1 MEEEKKKHYFNS
13 PILNYYSH
21 IINPSNPEYNSQI
34 SKLKLIHFSHRYQ
47 SPSPTYNFKIDQ
59 TFPNAEIKIRN
70 ENENKPNDNI
80 PNVNN
85 NLNINL
91 KENSLAQQKKEN
103 NIQNYNKKL
112 KSITTED
119 LIQVTINGNSILRIN
134 PLVYENESYEFLSS
148 NIYILLRD
156 QLGSQYLQEKL
167 ENDTQNAVF
176 YFYPALIQ
184 NLLYLIKD
192 SFANYFIQKICYFLN
207 EEQIE
212 NILKIITPQFLD
224 ICRDTYGSRVI
235 QGIMNNLNTSNLR
248 FLFFDLIKDIFISLI
263 YDMYGY
269 HIINKFVVE
278 FPDFLDQSNSI
289 IVDNCLNIATHK
301 KGCILL
307 QNYLNL
313 LFNIKSNNK
322 QKIIDIIL
330 NNCLILITDKIGNYL
345 IQHLISFGE
354 EKIISEI
361 INKILNN
368 ISFYSRHRYSS
379 YAIEKL
385 FVFAKQSDKNR
396 ILAKLTKPEIMSDL
410 LFDQQGYFIILKALK
425 IADEENRNI
434 MLNIIYN
441 LEPKIK
447 EFPNGIIFFNKLCN
461 SNFYKKDNN
470 YKSLNIKKECE
481 NSK

>member
-1 MEEEKKKHYFNS
+1 MEETKKRHTFKS

-21 IINPSNPEYNSQI
+21 IINPSNPEYHTQI
-34 SKLKLIHFSHRYQ
+34 SKLKQIHFSHRYQ
-47 SPSPTYNFKIDQ
+47 SPSPKYNFKVNQIS
-59 TFPNAEIKIRN
+59 PNSEIKIRN
-70 ENENKPNDNI
+70 EDENKPNEKI
-80 PNVNN
+80 PNENN

-91 KENSLAQQKKEN
+91 IDNNSSQQKKEN
-103 NIQNYNKKL
+103 NDQNYNTKI
-112 KSITTED
+112 KSITTGD
-119 LIQVTINGNSILRIN
+119 LIQVTVNDHTILRIN

-156 QLGSQYLQEKL
+156 QLGCKYLQEIL

-176 YFYPALIQ
+176 FFYPALIQ
-184 NLLYLIKD
+184 NILYLIKD

-207 EEQIE
+207 EEQKE
-212 NILKIITPQFLD
+212 NLIKTITPEFFD
-224 ICRDTYGSRVI
+224 ICRDIHGSRAI
-235 QGIMNNLNTSNLR
+235 QGIMNNLNTLKLR
-248 FLFFDLIKDIFISLI
+248 NLFFDLIKDNFIVLI

-278 FPDFLDQSNSI
+278 FQDFLEQSNSI
-289 IVDNCLNIATHK
+289 IVHNCLNLATHK
-301 KGCILL
+301 KGCFFL

-313 LFNIKSNNK
+313 LINIKSDNK

-368 ISFYSRHRYSS
+368 ISFYSKHRYSN

-385 FVFAKQSDKNR
+385 FIFANQNDKNR
-396 ILAKLTKPEIMSDL
+396 ILTKLTRPEIMSDL
-410 LFDQQGYFIILKALK
+410 IFDQQGNFIVLKALQ
-425 IADEENRNI
+425 IADEKNRDK

-441 LEPKIK
+441 LESKIK
-447 EFPNGIIFFNKLCN
+447 VLPNGIIFLNKLRNC
-461 SNFYKKDNN
+461 NFYKKDSN
-470 YKSLNIKKECE
+470 YKSFNIKKECE

>member
-1 MEEEKKKHYFNS
+1 MEEKKKHVFNS

-21 IINPSNPEYNSQI
+21 IINPSNPEYNSEI
-34 SKLKLIHFSHRYQ
+34 SKLKQFHYSHSYQ
-47 SPSPTYNFKIDQ
+47 SPSPKYNFKSNQ
-59 TFPNAEIKIRN
+59 TSPNSEINIRN
-70 ENENKPNDNI
+70 ENENKPNDNM
-80 PNVNN
+80 PNANN

-91 KENSLAQQKKEN
+91 KEIILVQPKKEN
-103 NIQNYNKKL
+103 NSQNYNKKI
-112 KSITTED
+112 KSITTDD
-119 LIQVTINGNSILRIN
+119 LIQVTVNGNTIIRIN

-156 QLGSQYLQEKL
+156 QLGSKYLQEKL

-176 YFYPALIQ
+176 FLYPALMQ

-192 SFANYFIQKICYFLN
+192 SFANYFIQKICYFLS

-212 NILKIITPQFLD
+212 NIIKIITPQFLD
-224 ICRDTYGSRVI
+224 ICRDIYGSRVI

-248 FLFFDLIKDIFISLI
+248 ILFFDLIKDIFISLI
-263 YDMYGY
+263 NDMYGY
-269 HIINKFVVE
+269 HIIYKFVVE

-289 IVDNCLNIATHK
+289 IVDNFLKIATHK
-301 KGCILL
+301 KGCIFLE
-307 QNYLNL
+307 NYLNL
-313 LFNIKSNNK
+313 LISIKSNNK

-345 IQHLISFGE
+345 IQHLISIGE
-354 EKIISEI
+354 EKINSEI

-368 ISFYSRHRYSS
+368 ISFYSKHRYSS

-385 FVFAKQSDKNR
+385 FIFANQSDKNR
-396 ILAKLTKPEIMSDL
+396 ILKKLTKPEIMSDL
-410 LFDQQGYFIILKALK
+410 LFDQQGSFIILKALQ
-425 IADEENRNI
+425 IADEVNRNN

-441 LEPKIK
+441 LEPKAK
-447 EFPNGIIFFNKLCN
+447 EFPNGIIFFNKLFN
-461 SNFYKKDNN
+461 SDFYKKDNN
-470 YKSLNIKKECE
+470 YKSFNIKKEYE